1 MRMINERGKMRRL
14 VTHGLDGYEFKK
26 TCNNDKN
33 FSEIQLKHEK
43 EDELVA
49 MAHECRH
56 WMGSGGESFWEE
68 GDDLGVGVLCFHTC
82 LTDILGFLEKLE
94 CWFEQDIDDEGYEDE
109 EDGGGDEV

>member
-49 MAHECRH
+49 MAHELDC
-56 WMGSGGESFWEE
+56 MMVVIEIENGLLEE
-68 GDDLGVGVLCFHTC
+68 V
-82 LTDILGFLEKLE
+82 EKLE